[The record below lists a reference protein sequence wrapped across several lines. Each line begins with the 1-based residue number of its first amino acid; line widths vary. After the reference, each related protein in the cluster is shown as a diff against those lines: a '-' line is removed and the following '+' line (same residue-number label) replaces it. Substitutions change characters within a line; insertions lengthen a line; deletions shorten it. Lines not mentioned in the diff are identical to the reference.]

1 MVQLLPV
8 CSTWKSLMTKPLG
21 MAPLVFRVTVK
32 KGVTLT
38 QTAFLSKSCL
48 CGCQR
53 KLRLGFL
60 LQLIMHLDADMKESQ
75 LRNGKRASVQPSSYG
90 CTLEV
95 AKHERIIK
103 RESISICLRLSHRCT
118 RRVDVCCHL
127 PARKQS
133 CLSKTCL

>member
-38 QTAFLSKSCL
+38 QTAFLSKCL
-48 CGCQR
+48 SGCQR

-60 LQLIMHLDADMKESQ
+60 LKLIMHLDADMNESQ
-75 LRNGKRASVQPSSYG
+75 LRKNNQK
-90 CTLEV
+90 LEKAFPFV
-95 AKHERIIK
+95 FG
-103 RESISICLRLSHRCT
+103 
-118 RRVDVCCHL
+118 
-127 PARKQS
+127 
-133 CLSKTCL
+133 

>member
-48 CGCQR
+48 SGCQR

-60 LQLIMHLDADMKESQ
+60 LKLIMHLDADMNESQ
-75 LRNGKRASVQPSSYG
+75 LRNGKSASVQPSSYG
-90 CTLEV
+90 CSLEV
-95 AKHERIIK
+95 AKHERMIK
-103 RESISICLRLSHRCT
+103 S
-118 RRVDVCCHL
+118 
-127 PARKQS
+127 
-133 CLSKTCL
+133 

>member
-21 MAPLVFRVTVK
+21 MAALVFRVTVK

-48 CGCQR
+48 SGCQR

-60 LQLIMHLDADMKESQ
+60 LRLIMHLDADMNESQ
-75 LRNGKRASVQPSSYG
+75 LRKLMVKVLACNHRVMDA
-90 CTLEV
+90 
-95 AKHERIIK
+95 RW
-103 RESISICLRLSHRCT
+103 RLLNT
-118 RRVDVCCHL
+118 
-127 PARKQS
+127 KE
-133 CLSKTCL
+133 